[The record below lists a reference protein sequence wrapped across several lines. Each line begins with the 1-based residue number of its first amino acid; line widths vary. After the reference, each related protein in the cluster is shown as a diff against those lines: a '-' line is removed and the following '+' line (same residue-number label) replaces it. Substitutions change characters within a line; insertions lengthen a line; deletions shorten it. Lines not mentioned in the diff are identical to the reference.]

1 MAKQKASYPRR
12 VDFEERGVLTVR
24 RSDEIIY
31 RNVRRWTLYEAIIYG
46 DEIVRRIPFKQA
58 LQEQI
63 LVVDGAMGTQIYAHG
78 VHLSRCFDEINLSNP
93 YLISKIHHDYI
104 DAGARVIE
112 TNTFGA
118 SRIKLNRFTL
128 GDRLEEIIAEGCK
141 LALDAADDTAAY
153 VAGSVGPLGLRLNH
167 PEGIDPAAASEA
179 FEEQIRLLL
188 DGGVDLLMLETFGD
202 PDELALALKVARRL
216 EKKFPVVCSA
226 VFDQDGKV
234 QGRTPEQYI
243 ELLLPHRPDAVGLNC
258 RLSIDRMLP
267 VLERLHLAAGELPLL
282 AMADAGQSRVVE
294 DRDIYLSTPEF
305 VADHARRAI
314 QGAGVKMIGGCCGTN
329 PSHIRAIAA
338 TVRMLQPGA
347 SNIEVKERKAASGD
361 GPAVK
366 LTPWSEKTPF
376 AAKLAA
382 GKFVSSVEIRPPRG
396 LDDSRIAEAIKGL
409 AAAGVDAMNIPDGP
423 RATARMHPVHIASRL
438 NSQPE
443 KIEVIVHYTCRDRN
457 LLGMQADLLGAWKLG
472 LRNILAVTG
481 DPPKLGDYPDATAV
495 FDVDSIGLI
504 GILDRLNHGEDLAGR
519 PLGEPTCYLIGAGC
533 NPAAVDPGK
542 EVERLWAKIEAG
554 AEYVFTQPVFEQE
567 LLDKFLSR
575 AGKLTVPVLAGY
587 YPLYSYNNAQFL
599 HNEVPGMNIPDHVRA
614 RMKAATSKEE
624 AQATGV
630 EIAREALQSIY
641 DRVQGAYIMPPF
653 DKWQLA
659 AAVLEGIIDK
669 PAGA

>member
-1 MAKQKASYPRR
+1 VS
-12 VDFEERGVLTVR
+12 
-24 RSDEIIY
+24 
-31 RNVRRWTLYEAIIYG
+31 
-46 DEIVRRIPFKQA
+46 RIPFKQA
-58 LQEQI
+58 VQEQI

-104 DAGARVIE
+104 AAGARVIE

-118 SRIKLNRFTL
+118 SRIKLDRFTL
-128 GDRLEEIIAEGCK
+128 GDRLEEMIAAGCK
-141 LALDAADDTAAY
+141 LALDAAEDTGAY
-153 VAGSVGPLGLRLNH
+153 VAGSVGPLGVHLNH
-167 PEGIDPAAASEA
+167 PEGIEASAAAEA

-202 PDELALALKVARRL
+202 PNELALALETARRVDS
-216 EKKFPVVCSA
+216 EFPVVCGA
-226 VFDQDGKV
+226 VFDEKARV
-234 QGRTPEQYI
+234 QGLTPEQYVD
-243 ELLLPHRPDAVGLNC
+243 LLLPHAPDAVGLNC

-267 VLERLHLAAGELPLL
+267 VLERLNTAAGDLPLL

-294 DRDIYLSTPEF
+294 DRDIYISTPEF

-347 SNIEVKERKAASGD
+347 SNIEVQDRTVAGNGA
-361 GPAVK
+361 PAVE

-376 AAKLAA
+376 AAKMAA
-382 GKFVSSVEIRPPRG
+382 GKFVSSVEIRPPKG
-396 LDDSRIAEAIKGL
+396 LDDSRISEAIKGL

-438 NSQPE
+438 NAQPD

-504 GILDRLNHGEDLAGR
+504 GILDRLNRGEDLAGR
-519 PLGEPTCYLIGAGC
+519 PLGDATCFLIGTGC
-533 NPAAVDPGK
+533 NPAAIDPGK

-567 LLDKFLSR
+567 LLDRFLSK
-575 AGKLTVPVLAGY
+575 AGKLPVPVLAGY
-587 YPLYSYNNAQFL
+587 YPLYSYNNAEFL
-599 HNEVPGMNIPDHVRA
+599 HNEVPGMTIPDHVRA
-614 RMKAATSKEE
+614 RMKAAKTKEE

-630 EIAREALQSIY
+630 EIAREALKSIY

-653 DKWQLA
+653 DRWQLA
-659 AAVLEGIIDK
+659 EAVLEGFIDK
-669 PAGA
+669 PEKADG

>member
-1 MAKQKASYPRR
+1 MAH
-12 VDFEERGVLTVR
+12 
-24 RSDEIIY
+24 
-31 RNVRRWTLYEAIIYG
+31 
-46 DEIVRRIPFKQA
+46 RIPFKQA
-58 LQEQI
+58 LQDKI
-63 LVVDGAMGTQIYAHG
+63 LVLDGAMGTQIYAHG

-104 DAGARVIE
+104 SAGARVIE

-118 SRIKLNRFTL
+118 SRIKLDRFIL
-128 GDRLEEIIAEGCK
+128 GSRLGEIIAAGCK
-141 LALDAADDTAAY
+141 LALDAAGDTGAY

-167 PEGIDPAAASEA
+167 PEGIEPAAAIAA
-179 FEEQIRLLL
+179 FDEQIRLLL
-188 DGGVDLLMLETFGD
+188 GGGVDLLMLETFGD
-202 PDELALALKVARRL
+202 PDELALALKTARGVD
-216 EKKFPVVCSA
+216 KDFPVVCSA
-226 VFDQDGKV
+226 VFDEKTLV
-234 QGRTPEQYI
+234 QGRTPEQYL
-243 ELLLPHRPDAVGLNC
+243 ELLLPHRPAAVGLNC

-267 VLERLHLAAGELPLL
+267 VLERLHEAAESLPLL

-294 DRDIYLSTPEF
+294 DRDIYISTPEF
-305 VADHARRAI
+305 VAEHARRAI
-314 QGAGVKMIGGCCGTN
+314 QGAGVKLIGGCCGTN

-347 SNIEVKERKAASGD
+347 SNISVKERPAPGEH
-361 GPAVK
+361 GPVVE
-366 LTPWSEKTPF
+366 LTPWEQKTPF

-409 AAAGVDAMNIPDGP
+409 AEAGVDAMNIPDGP

-438 NSQPE
+438 NRQPD

-472 LRNILAVTG
+472 LHNILAVTG

-519 PLGEPTCYLIGAGC
+519 PLGEPTCFLIGAGC
-533 NPAAVDPGK
+533 NPAAIDPGK
-542 EVERLWAKIEAG
+542 EIERLWAKVEAG

-567 LLDKFLSR
+567 LLDGFLSK
-575 AGKLTVPVLAGY
+575 AGKLPVPVLAGY
-587 YPLYSYNNAQFL
+587 YPLYSYNNAEFL
-599 HNEVPGMNIPDHVRA
+599 HNEVPGMTIPGHVRA
-614 RMKAATSKEE
+614 RMKAARTKEE

-630 EIAREALQSIY
+630 EIAREALESIY

-659 AAVLEGIIDK
+659 VAVLEGFIGK
-669 PAGA
+669 PENSGD